1 MLYTK
6 YINFLWE
13 VLMDAY
19 NKRGYLNSDFKMFH
33 LTDQISTEFEFHYH
47 EFHKITIF
55 ISGNV
60 QYFIEGKTYSLEPY
74 DIVLVNRNDI
84 HRVQVD
90 SSVPYE
96 RIIVYISP
104 GFMEAYRTDHY
115 DLSYCFEKAK
125 KEHSNVL
132 RIHALEK
139 SSLFK
144 VTNRLER
151 SFSDTEYASD
161 LYRQILFLEF
171 MIHLNRAAL
180 KNKAEFLDASL
191 YNPKIVNLIQYI
203 NQHLTDSLTMDD
215 LSARVYLSKYYMMR
229 LFKAETGYTIG
240 NYITYRRLLLARSLI
255 LKGVPITQ
263 ACLSS
268 GFQDY
273 STFSRA
279 YKAEFQE
286 PPRSLLAP
294 PSP

>member
-1 MLYTK
+1 
-6 YINFLWE
+6 
-13 VLMDAY
+13 MDAY

>member
-1 MLYTK
+1 
-6 YINFLWE
+6 
-13 VLMDAY
+13 MDAY

-90 SSVPYE
+90 PSVPYE

-151 SFSDTEYASD
+151 SFSDTEYAGD

-180 KNKAEFLDASL
+180 KNRAEFLDTNL

>member
-1 MLYTK
+1 
-6 YINFLWE
+6 
-13 VLMDAY
+13 MDAY

-255 LKGVPITQ
+255 LKGIPITQ

>member
-1 MLYTK
+1 
-6 YINFLWE
+6 
-13 VLMDAY
+13 MDAY

-151 SFSDTEYASD
+151 SFSDTEYAGD

-255 LKGVPITQ
+255 LKGIPITQ

>member
-1 MLYTK
+1 
-6 YINFLWE
+6 
-13 VLMDAY
+13 MDAY

-84 HRVQVD
+84 HRIQVD
-90 SSVPYE
+90 PSVPYE

-151 SFSDTEYASD
+151 SFSDTEYAGD
-161 LYRQILFLEF
+161 IYRQILFLEF

-180 KNKAEFLDASL
+180 KNRAEFLDTSL

-215 LSARVYLSKYYMMR
+215 LSAKVYLSKYYMMR

>member
-1 MLYTK
+1 MGR
-6 YINFLWE
+6 
-13 VLMDAY
+13 Y
-19 NKRGYLNSDFKMFH
+19 NKRGYLNSDFKIFH

-60 QYFIEGKTYSLEPY
+60 QYFVEGKTYPLQPY

-90 SSVPYE
+90 PSLPYE

>member
-1 MLYTK
+1 
-6 YINFLWE
+6 
-13 VLMDAY
+13 MDAY

-115 DLSYCFEKAK
+115 DLSYCFEKVK

-255 LKGVPITQ
+255 LKGIPITQ